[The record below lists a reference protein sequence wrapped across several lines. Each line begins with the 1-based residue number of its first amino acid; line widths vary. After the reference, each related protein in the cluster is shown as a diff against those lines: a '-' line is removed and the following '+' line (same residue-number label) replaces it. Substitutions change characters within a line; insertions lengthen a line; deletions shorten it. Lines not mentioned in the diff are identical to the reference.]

1 MTLTTRRIAMPL
13 RTLALLVITALTA
26 SCSSAH
32 VPPSVQPA
40 GGNFA
45 QIEVIDRTNGT
56 TLPVYWFRGERWIA
70 GTPGHRYAIA
80 VRNRSNGRI
89 LTVIAVDGVNAV
101 SGETASWEQ
110 TGYVLDPGRS
120 FDIRGWRKSQ
130 DRVAAFEFTAL
141 DNSYAARTGRPENVG
156 VIGVAVFREAPRPE
170 LQPAAPAPLSKDS
183 SDAAGSSG
191 SPANSAQGAARER
204 DGASVSRAESRLGT
218 GHGRSETSRVTYTD
232 FERARLS
239 PDEVITIRYDS
250 RENLLAMGVITGPL
264 VPAPGPKPF
273 PNSQLGFVPDPP
285 R

>member
-1 MTLTTRRIAMPL
+1 MNPRSF
-13 RTLALLVITALTA
+13 ALLVLTTLTA
-26 SCSSAH
+26 SCSTAH
-32 VPPSVQPA
+32 VPPPIEPTASRL
-40 GGNFA
+40 A
-45 QIEVIDRTNGT
+45 QIQVIDRTNGA
-56 TLPVYWFRGERWIA
+56 TLPVYWFRGQRWIA

-80 VRNRSNGRI
+80 VRNQSNGRV

-101 SGETASWEQ
+101 SGETASWDQ

-130 DRVAAFEFTAL
+130 ERVAAFEFTAL

-156 VIGVAVFREAPRPE
+156 VIGVAVFREAPRAEVVP
-170 LQPAAPAPLSKDS
+170 LAPAPAPRSKSNDS
-183 SDAAGSSG
+183 ADTA
-191 SPANSAQGAARER
+191 SAREQGA
-204 DGASVSRAESRLGT
+204 GAAAPSVRAESRLGT

-232 FERARLS
+232 FERARLA

-250 RENLLAMGVITGPL
+250 RENLLAMGVITAPSPSPG
-264 VPAPGPKPF
+264 VPNPF

>member
-1 MTLTTRRIAMPL
+1 MPL

-26 SCSSAH
+26 SCTSAH
-32 VPPSVQPA
+32 VPSSVQPA
-40 GGNFA
+40 AGNFA

-141 DNSYAARTGRPENVG
+141 ENSYAARTGRPENVG

-170 LQPAAPAPLSKDS
+170 LLPAAPTPLSKDS
-183 SDAAGSSG
+183 ADAPSSSG

-204 DGASVSRAESRLGT
+204 EGASVSRAESRLGT
-218 GHGRSETSRVTYTD
+218 GHGRSEASRVTYTD
-232 FERARLS
+232 FERARLA

-250 RENLLAMGVITGPL
+250 RENLLAMGVITSPS
-264 VPAPGPKPF
+264 VPAPGPKPV
-273 PNSQLGFVPDPP
+273 PTSQLGFGPDPP

>member
-1 MTLTTRRIAMPL
+1 MYL
-13 RTLALLVITALTA
+13 RTLALLAITASAA

-32 VPPSVQPA
+32 LPPPSEP
-40 GGNFA
+40 GPSRIA
-45 QIEVIDRTNGT
+45 QIEVVDRTNGT

-70 GTPGHRYAIA
+70 GTPGHRYAVS
-80 VRNRSNGRI
+80 VRNRSNNRI

-101 SGETASWEQ
+101 SGETAAWEQ

-120 FDIRGWRKSQ
+120 FDITGWRKSQ

-156 VIGVAVFREAPRPE
+156 IIGVAVFREAPRPE
-170 LQPAAPAPLSKDS
+170 AVPLAQAPAPAKSTADQ
-183 SDAAGSSG
+183 
-191 SPANSAQGAARER
+191 NAARER
-204 DGASVSRAESRLGT
+204 DDAGAGMRAESRLGT

-232 FERARLS
+232 FERARPS

-250 RENLLAMGVITGPL
+250 RENLLAMGVIPRHRA
-264 VPAPGPKPF
+264 PAPVPSPF